1 MTALTPDAPASR
13 PRRGEGHTPTVQSPP
28 EDISPLPQSQP
39 PPPPP
44 PPPPPQQTARATNQR
59 RLTDEEIRDYLADR
73 GAAAMARL
81 KEWDRHGC
89 AARLLPHACPGAQVR
104 KGGKGYAQDPAAQP
118 PRQPPPT
125 TRTIPQRATARTT
138 AGAQTGVPAQL
149 PPTGGIPQQTL
160 TQSADQ

>member
-44 PPPPPQQTARATNQR
+44 QQTARATNQR

-73 GAAAMARL
+73 GAAAIEFLLVLVGSYELEKFPAVNPPRMPAVESRQKFQASTPFGDRSLDMAR
-81 KEWDRHGC
+81 
-89 AARLLPHACPGAQVR
+89 
-104 KGGKGYAQDPAAQP
+104 Y
-118 PRQPPPT
+118 
-125 TRTIPQRATARTT
+125 
-138 AGAQTGVPAQL
+138 
-149 PPTGGIPQQTL
+149 
-160 TQSADQ
+160 

>member
-59 RLTDEEIRDYLADR
+59 RLTDEEIRDMIE
-73 GAAAMARL
+73 GAN
-81 KEWDRHGC
+81 
-89 AARLLPHACPGAQVR
+89 
-104 KGGKGYAQDPAAQP
+104 KGQPDGKVTMQGFFSILN
-118 PRQPPPT
+118 RQNT
-125 TRTIPQRATARTT
+125 
-138 AGAQTGVPAQL
+138 
-149 PPTGGIPQQTL
+149 
-160 TQSADQ
+160 